1 MRDWQTVFRDTL
13 EYRAEIVKAVL
24 EDQDMNPVLLNKK
37 DSAYQLGFFEIKVA
51 PEYVIQALKLIND
64 DIKFE

>member
-13 EYRAEIVKAVL
+13 QYRAEIVKAVL
-24 EDQDMNPVLLNKK
+24 EDHNMQPVLLNKK

-51 PEYVIQALKLIND
+51 PEHVIQALKLIND
-64 DIKFE
+64 DINFE